1 MAGTKESCEELDV
14 NREQAEKS
22 SPMAIVSQ
30 VPRIAKVTMDMNA
43 KLASL
48 DGQRQ
53 QLKDI
58 LRGYGKRKRQIKDN
72 TKALFKK
79 AKKLKDGELEIIADI
94 KGIVVPWDDEDERK
108 QPEEASSSSAAST
121 VPAP

>member
-22 SPMAIVSQ
+22 SQMAVVSQ

-79 AKKLKDGELEIIADI
+79 AKKT
-94 KGIVVPWDDEDERK
+94 KGW
-108 QPEEASSSSAAST
+108 
-121 VPAP
+121 

>member
-22 SPMAIVSQ
+22 SQMAVVSQ

-58 LRGYGKRKRQIKDN
+58 LRGYGKRKWQIKDN

-94 KGIVVPWDDEDERK
+94 KGIAVPWDDDDEQNK
-108 QPEEASSSSAAST
+108 PEEASSSAAST

>member
-1 MAGTKESCEELDV
+1 MAGTKESCEEVEV

-58 LRGYGKRKRQIKDN
+58 LPGYGKRKRQIKDN
-72 TKALFKK
+72 AKALFEK

-94 KGIVVPWDDEDERK
+94 KGTAVPWDDDDERK
-108 QPEEASSSSAAST
+108 QPGEASSSSAAST

>member
-30 VPRIAKVTMDMNA
+30 VLRIAKVTMDMNA

-79 AKKLKDGELEIIADI
+79 AKKLKENACFRAKQLFFAGFSPFLPPEIPQAHP
-94 KGIVVPWDDEDERK
+94 GP
-108 QPEEASSSSAAST
+108 SSEI
-121 VPAP
+121 

>member
-1 MAGTKESCEELDV
+1 M

-94 KGIVVPWDDEDERK
+94 KGIAVPWDDDDEQNK
-108 QPEEASSSSAAST
+108 PEEASSSAAST

>member
-1 MAGTKESCEELDV
+1 M
-14 NREQAEKS
+14 NREQAKET
-22 SPMAIVSQ
+22 SPMAIVPQ

-79 AKKLKDGELEIIADI
+79 AKKLKEGELEIIADI
-94 KGIVVPWDDEDERK
+94 KGIAVPWDDDDERN
-108 QPEEASSSSAAST
+108 QPEEASSSAAST
-121 VPAP
+121 APAP